1 MGAPYSEDLRLRVLA
16 AVDGGMSKMNAHKT
30 FQVSRSTID
39 DWVKLRATTGALH
52 AKTRRG
58 CIGKRAVPD
67 LGVFEAFAER
77 HRHATLGQMK
87 QAWQAEK
94 GQVLSEQTFSTM
106 LSRLGSTRLGWTR
119 KKRAISIASETLRN
133 EPPS

>member
-1 MGAPYSEDLRLRVLA
+1 MGAPYSEDLRRRVLS
-16 AVDGGMSKMNAHKT
+16 AVDGGMSKMNAYKT

-106 LSRLGSTRLGWTR
+106 LSRLGWTR
-119 KKRAISIASETLRN
+119 KQRAISTASETLRN